1 MSFISEPMQAR
12 RVPFRHARR
21 GDASRLPVIGQL
33 VGWFSRVAAK
43 RWGRVPIGLV
53 ALLPIALLIDLF
65 DAADE
70 LVLGPVGMGV
80 AFALESA
87 FLLAVTGSAAP
98 AFGLAALDLIP
109 LVDTIPWATIML
121 AVRIWREWGEAPAS
135 RGPDGGRV
143 IDV

>member
-1 MSFISEPMQAR
+1 M
-12 RVPFRHARR
+12 PFRHARR
-21 GDASRLPVIGQL
+21 TDVDASRVPIIGPL
-33 VGWFSRVAAK
+33 VGWFSRIAAK

-53 ALLPIALLIDLF
+53 ALLPIALLIDAF

-70 LVLGPVGMGV
+70 LVLGPLGMGV

-109 LVDTIPWATIML
+109 FVDTIPWATIML
-121 AVRIWREWGEAPAS
+121 GARIWREWAKMSE
-135 RGPDGGRV
+135 GPRANGPV